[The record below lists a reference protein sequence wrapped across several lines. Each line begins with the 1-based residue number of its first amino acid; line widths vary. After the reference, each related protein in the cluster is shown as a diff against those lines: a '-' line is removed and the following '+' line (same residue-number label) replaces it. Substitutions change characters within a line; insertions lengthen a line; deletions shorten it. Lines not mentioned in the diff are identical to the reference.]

1 MKEGSAEK
9 ATFGWIALPRGR
21 VPTVLPGRFCSLVT
35 RRSDS
40 HLSVSHK
47 DSVHVTIEGK
57 QPGQKAGR
65 WESSCRHNHSN
76 KSE

>member
-47 DSVHVTIEGK
+47 DSVEVTVFT
-57 QPGQKAGR
+57 
-65 WESSCRHNHSN
+65 SL
-76 KSE
+76 